1 MRTFAGMKLNSLKDL
16 KLVKGKLAEESRPT
30 AAGQSSAPATNQP
43 RNRTVV
49 HPSRAEER
57 ARNEGLSK
65 GQKVRLMDSSDTG
78 TITGFGDG
86 YYEIDLDGMV
96 IRAVRSEFVP
106 VDPDEDRQ
114 LYTSI
119 PSRVHKPARRGVH
132 EDAGGEITI
141 DLHLERIPGSE
152 GIPKWAALDYQMSY
166 FRQTLRNNLRH
177 KGRRIVYVH
186 GVGDG
191 TLATAL
197 RKELDETF
205 ALSTSWLPGIP
216 GTTKVT
222 IR

>member
-1 MRTFAGMKLNSLKDL
+1 MRTFEDMKLNSLKDL
-16 KLVKGKLAEESRPT
+16 KVVKGKLAEESRPT
-30 AAGQSSAPATNQP
+30 AAGQSSTPASNQP

-65 GQKVRLMDSSDTG
+65 GQKVRLMDSSDMG

-119 PSRVHKPARRGVH
+119 PSRVHKPARREVH
-132 EDAGGEITI
+132 EDAAGEITI
-141 DLHLERIPGSE
+141 NLHLERIPGSE
-152 GIPKWAALDYQMSY
+152 GIPEWKNVESPRNDIAFWSVTSENPPAAPAPPPIQMMKSASLNGGCPP
-166 FRQTLRNNLRH
+166 R
-177 KGRRIVYVH
+177 V
-186 GVGDG
+186 
-191 TLATAL
+191 
-197 RKELDETF
+197 
-205 ALSTSWLPGIP
+205 
-216 GTTKVT
+216 
-222 IR
+222 

>member
-30 AAGQSSAPATNQP
+30 AAGPSSAPAANQP

-65 GQKVRLMDSSDTG
+65 GQKVRLMDSSDMG

-96 IRAVRSEFVP
+96 IRAVRREFVP
-106 VDPDEDRQ
+106 VEPDEDRQ

-119 PSRVHKPARRGVH
+119 PSGGRFMRTQQARSRSTCISS
-132 EDAGGEITI
+132 AF
-141 DLHLERIPGSE
+141 R
-152 GIPKWAALDYQMSY
+152 AAKA
-166 FRQTLRNNLRH
+166 FPNGPR
-177 KGRRIVYVH
+177 
-186 GVGDG
+186 
-191 TLATAL
+191 
-197 RKELDETF
+197 
-205 ALSTSWLPGIP
+205 ST
-216 GTTKVT
+216 T
-222 IR
+222 R